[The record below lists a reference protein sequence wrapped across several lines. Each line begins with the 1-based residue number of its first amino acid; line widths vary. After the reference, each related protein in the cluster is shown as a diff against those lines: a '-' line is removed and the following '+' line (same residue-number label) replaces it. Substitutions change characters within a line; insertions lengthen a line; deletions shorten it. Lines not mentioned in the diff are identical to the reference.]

1 MQIGAT
7 NVNAAAF
14 HRSLHLNE
22 SDLVPLDPR
31 CLFCSSTNRE
41 NVFSLQENPDVLLL
55 QCQDCHATSAS
66 RIPTEATLA
75 QYYGGYY
82 DSAPTEA
89 TDGEV
94 TFDRPLRLAR
104 RLANTDH
111 RFQRDASMSILDFG
125 GGDGTISYLLAN
137 QIIEQG
143 VAQVNVTVV
152 EYSQKIVASQD
163 PRIVMKR
170 VDSLEDIRGK
180 FGYVIASAIIE
191 HYSSPHLLLRD
202 LLNRMEDG
210 GLFYARTPH
219 MVPIM
224 RLLQPIGVNVDFT
237 YPGHL
242 HDLGQAF
249 WESYFSKEQQN
260 DYRILESKPS
270 IVETTLRKHFLRTIA
285 AYVFKAPWH
294 LFGRSYEYIGGWE
307 VLIQRKSGTHTSPA
321 RSCL

>member
-1 MQIGAT
+1 M

-22 SDLVPLDPR
+22 SDLVPVDPR
-31 CLFCSSTNRE
+31 CLFCSSSNRT
-41 NVFSLQENPDVLLL
+41 NVFSLQENPEVLLL

-66 RIPTEATLA
+66 RIPTEAALA

-82 DSAPTEA
+82 DSAPKEA

-111 RFQRDASMSILDFG
+111 RFQRDAPMSILDFG

-137 QIIEQG
+137 QFIEQG

-152 EYSQKIVASQD
+152 EYNENIVASRD

-170 VDSLEDIRGK
+170 VGSLEDVQSK

-191 HYSSPHLLLRD
+191 HHSRPHLLLRD
-202 LLNRMEDG
+202 LLIRIEDG

-219 MVPIM
+219 IVPIM
-224 RLLQPIGVNVDFT
+224 RLLQPIGVNMDFT

-249 WESYFSKEQQN
+249 WESYFSKEQQS

-270 IVETTLRKHFLRTIA
+270 IVETTLNKNFLRTIA

-294 LFGRSYEYIGGWE
+294 LFGRAYEYVGGWE
-307 VLIQRKSGTHTSPA
+307 VLIQRKSDEDA
-321 RSCL
+321 C